1 MYPSRALDNAQGMFH
16 MNSRKFSH
24 RQFSSRDL
32 SEGDEVWGF
41 RKTGKRREGL
51 YESSRAVNLVDGLPR
66 APSNLKRDTKIC
78 GDDVKMNKHVRQAP
92 IRAARNKSAALRQ
105 PAGRGQVTLREEA
118 AQLGSAWLQQDT
130 RFLCKRYAHTHIARK
145 RMQHVAHQLGV
156 PSS

>member
-66 APSNLKRDTKIC
+66 AQSSPQEWPRIC
-78 GDDVKMNKHVRQAP
+78 
-92 IRAARNKSAALRQ
+92 
-105 PAGRGQVTLREEA
+105 
-118 AQLGSAWLQQDT
+118 
-130 RFLCKRYAHTHIARK
+130 YAFQSEK
-145 RMQHVAHQLGV
+145 
-156 PSS
+156 

>member
-66 APSNLKRDTKIC
+66 APSLFERCPETIKSLFSSKNARFRGKSTHVTSFGKKKNRRQCSSRNGSHTNL
-78 GDDVKMNKHVRQAP
+78 
-92 IRAARNKSAALRQ
+92 
-105 PAGRGQVTLREEA
+105 
-118 AQLGSAWLQQDT
+118 QLLKWSTPDE
-130 RFLCKRYAHTHIARK
+130 RSYSK
-145 RMQHVAHQLGV
+145 RMVGF
-156 PSS
+156 

>member
-1 MYPSRALDNAQGMFH
+1 MYPSRALDNAPGMFH

-66 APSNLKRDTKIC
+66 APSL
-78 GDDVKMNKHVRQAP
+78 
-92 IRAARNKSAALRQ
+92 
-105 PAGRGQVTLREEA
+105 
-118 AQLGSAWLQQDT
+118 
-130 RFLCKRYAHTHIARK
+130 
-145 RMQHVAHQLGV
+145 
-156 PSS
+156 